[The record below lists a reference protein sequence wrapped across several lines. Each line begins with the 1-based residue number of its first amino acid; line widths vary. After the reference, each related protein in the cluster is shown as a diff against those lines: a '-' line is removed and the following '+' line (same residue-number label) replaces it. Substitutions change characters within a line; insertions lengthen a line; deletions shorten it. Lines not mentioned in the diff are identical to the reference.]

1 MLSRIQ
7 KHLVRRI
14 WFFRVDT
21 KMVNNILLIISVAS
35 DKMFEIVGITRCM
48 CRGLAQTL
56 NRPNYFDLR
65 QPINKEGVCIICGY
79 AQCFYFSQREQIHPA
94 KQSHPVLPYLVPLT
108 YLSKGFWKLAVNSRL
123 PKMVRFG
130 K

>member
-7 KHLVRRI
+7 KHLARRI

-21 KMVNNILLIISVAS
+21 KMVNNILLIIWVAS
-35 DKMFEIVGITRCM
+35 GKMFEIVGITRCM

-56 NRPNYFDLR
+56 NRPDYFDLR
-65 QPINKEGVCIICGY
+65 QPINKGVCIICLY
-79 AQCFYFSQREQIHPA
+79 AQCFYFSQREQSHPA
-94 KQSHPVLPYLVPLT
+94 KQSHPVLLYLVPLT
-108 YLSKGFWKLAVNSRL
+108 YLTKGFWKLAVNSGL